1 MKENINNNF
10 EKLIPKKAVI
20 EPSFE
25 NSLLAFKYSS
35 IAKKEQKE
43 KTKILEAEKNSF
55 QLIINMIR
63 AQWDNTLSTRDLHKL
78 DSFQKNEL
86 LSYQYEWKKYI
97 VLCRFS

>member
-43 KTKILEAEKNSF
+43 KTKILEAEKNRLRLMCVQSAVTDACRRWKASRKKSLLQTSSSF
-55 QLIINMIR
+55 
-63 AQWDNTLSTRDLHKL
+63 
-78 DSFQKNEL
+78 
-86 LSYQYEWKKYI
+86 
-97 VLCRFS
+97 

>member
-43 KTKILEAEKNSF
+43 KTKILEAEKNSSSQTRF
-55 QLIINMIR
+55 FPKERIIVI
-63 AQWDNTLSTRDLHKL
+63 S
-78 DSFQKNEL
+78 
-86 LSYQYEWKKYI
+86 I
-97 VLCRFS
+97 